1 MKRRENFDITKK
13 KLRIIER
20 DWKNF
25 HAVRRKFST
34 LDEHFL
40 GIFDTLNGKLS
51 FESDAK
57 ILFGL
62 SFFIFSVQRMKKNLK
77 FKGKNKI

>member
-1 MKRRENFDITKK
+1 MKRRENLISQK
-13 KLRIIER
+13 KLRVIER
-20 DWKNF
+20 DWKIF
-25 HAVRRKFST
+25 HAVRRKFSM

-40 GIFDTLNGKLS
+40 GNFDTLNGKLS

-62 SFFIFSVQRMKKNLK
+62 SFFIFSVQRMEKNLK
-77 FKGKNKI
+77 